1 MSGFGMAPV
10 FAPSARAVL
19 GAVRA
24 EQAGQA
30 SGATNAVREVGG
42 GLGITV
48 PPAGPL
54 APRRAP
60 RRAPGL
66 AHELP
71 PLPRAKEQYRH
82 VPRARVPSP

>member
-1 MSGFGMAPV
+1 MSGFGMALV

-19 GAVRA
+19 GPVRA

-60 RRAPGL
+60 GL